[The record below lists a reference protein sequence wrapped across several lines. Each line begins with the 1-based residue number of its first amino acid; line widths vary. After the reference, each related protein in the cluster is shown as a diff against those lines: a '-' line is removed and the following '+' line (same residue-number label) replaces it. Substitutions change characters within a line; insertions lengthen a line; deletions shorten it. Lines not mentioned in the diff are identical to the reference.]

1 MDNNKNIFD
10 NERLND
16 IYQKVVNGE
25 ITSTA
30 GLNLTLDELFTKD
43 KNGYFLLIDLLE
55 NNVDIDLKNE
65 KIRNNGG
72 VFFYFLVYGQDISQF
87 SYDEI
92 NYKCDE
98 MNCTNVLNHLLEEY
112 DLSINDLLIEDKN
125 GTTLLEEMLKKNIDI
140 SNINIDDDIID
151 LEKTI
156 KIIEIITYKDKEVP
170 EKIKNIFENTLFST
184 NNDEFFKY
192 LLMKSNMLIKKM
204 ISIIKEHT
212 EIVDLLCKYHLEYHL
227 IYLNPEIIKK
237 LITKDKNGNYPIDK
251 YVSNSM
257 AIKNISSLINFDDN
271 IDFMI
276 HFIKL
281 LLDNKVYSFFYDANE
296 NILLYKV
303 YPPKTLLE
311 TLIENNINIKINN
324 VNNEEIIKILYDNKK
339 LDLIGSSSESIW
351 LSNTRDVFKDTM
363 VKDQTILEY
372 MLDNNYDIKIPCIF
386 EEDTLKIL
394 YQKNRPDLLVKASA
408 SLLMTGINDNYTY
421 LDYILDCIN
430 KGDFEYNI
438 ANITAPGNPDM
449 KAEFYLDIAKHDMIG
464 YVKDDLNL
472 NILLKKYDNKTLL
485 EYFLDKDPELTL
497 NKILDKSDKMNYS
510 VMIIL
515 KARGIKDNNTL
526 NIGEGNYFPHKHSPD
541 TYYGPLD
548 KDSDYLIKE
557 LERLFISDGKSDKD
571 LINLL
576 ITSYRDA
583 LFINY
588 DITIREIE
596 KLIEIKKNNF
606 DKFYY
611 VKDKDSSYFSSNDGC
626 IHMDDSFAS
635 TIIHETGHAL
645 HYYLNR
651 FEVPDNYSEIV
662 KRARENKELLIK
674 VSDYFEFWNN
684 FKKNLE
690 NYFLNITSEVLTT
703 EYSKQENIM
712 DIQNILS
719 KDIDKYRD
727 KFKSLKIPEEQL
739 EQILKDTFSVEEYI
753 KRESIII
760 AKEIMAKTME
770 ENYENVG
777 AISDIIDAIFEGKP
791 HDGVL
796 KDNNG
801 KKITACGGHGIKYY
815 TYTLTAYYTY
825 TLTAKHGFD
834 EMIAQ
839 FAVLVKSK
847 GAEKNL
853 RVLRDIVGD
862 EVYNMISNFY
872 YTNILEMDINKSK
885 NQGGR

>member
-1 MDNNKNIFD
+1 MDNNVNIFD

-30 GLNLTLDELFTKD
+30 GLNLTLDELFTMD
-43 KNGYFLLIDLLE
+43 KNGDFLLIDLLE
-55 NNVDIDLKNE
+55 NNVDIDLKNG
-65 KIRNNGG
+65 KIRNNGS
-72 VFFYFLVYGQDISQF
+72 VFFYFLIYGQDISQF
-87 SYDEI
+87 SYDKIDYTYGE
-92 NYKCDE
+92 NGN
-98 MNCTNVLNHLLEEY
+98 MNVLNYLLEKY

-125 GTTLLEEMLKKNIDI
+125 GTTLLEEMLKENIDI
-140 SNINIDDDIID
+140 SNIDIDDDIMD
-151 LEKTI
+151 LEKAT
-156 KIIEIITYKDKEVP
+156 KIITII
-170 EKIKNIFENTLFST
+170 IKNNQDIPEDIKNTFENTLFST
-184 NNDEFFKY
+184 NNDEFFKN
-192 LLMKSNMLIKKM
+192 LPMKDIVLFEKM

-212 EIVDLLCKYHLEYHL
+212 EIVDLLCRYHLEYYL
-227 IYLNPEIIKK
+227 KYLNQEIIKK
-237 LITKDKNGNYPIDK
+237 LITKDENDTYPIDK
-251 YVSNSM
+251 YVSNST
-257 AIKNISSLINFDDN
+257 AIKNISSLINFDEN

-281 LLDNKVYSFFYDANE
+281 LLDNKLYNFFYDADE

-311 TLIENNINIKINN
+311 TLIENNVNINIKINN
-324 VNNEEIIKILYDNKK
+324 INNEEIIKILYDNNK

-351 LSNTRDVFKDTM
+351 LSNTRDVLKDNM

-372 MLDNNYDIKIPCIF
+372 MIDNNYDIKIPCIF

-408 SLLMTGINDNYTY
+408 SLLMTRINDNYTY

-438 ANITAPGNPDM
+438 ANITAPGKPDM
-449 KAEFYLDIAKHDMIG
+449 KVDFYLDIAKHDMIG

-485 EYFLDKDPELTL
+485 EYFLDRDTELTL
-497 NKILDKSDKMNYS
+497 NKILNKSDKMNYS

-557 LERLFISDGKSDKD
+557 LEGLFISDGKSDKD

-611 VKDKDSSYFSSNDGC
+611 VKDNDNSYFSSNDGC

-645 HYYLNR
+645 HYYLNS
-651 FEVPDNYSEIV
+651 F
-662 KRARENKELLIK
+662 
-674 VSDYFEFWNN
+674 
-684 FKKNLE
+684 
-690 NYFLNITSEVLTT
+690 
-703 EYSKQENIM
+703 
-712 DIQNILS
+712 
-719 KDIDKYRD
+719 
-727 KFKSLKIPEEQL
+727 
-739 EQILKDTFSVEEYI
+739 
-753 KRESIII
+753 
-760 AKEIMAKTME
+760 
-770 ENYENVG
+770 
-777 AISDIIDAIFEGKP
+777 
-791 HDGVL
+791 
-796 KDNNG
+796 
-801 KKITACGGHGIKYY
+801 
-815 TYTLTAYYTY
+815 
-825 TLTAKHGFD
+825 
-834 EMIAQ
+834 
-839 FAVLVKSK
+839 
-847 GAEKNL
+847 
-853 RVLRDIVGD
+853 
-862 EVYNMISNFY
+862 
-872 YTNILEMDINKSK
+872 
-885 NQGGR
+885 

>member
-1 MDNNKNIFD
+1 MDNNENIFD

-55 NNVDIDLKNE
+55 NNVDIDLENK

-125 GTTLLEEMLKKNIDI
+125 GTTLLEQMLKENIDI

-257 AIKNISSLINFDDN
+257 AIKNISSLINFDEN

-281 LLDNKVYSFFYDANE
+281 LVDNKLYSFFYDADE

-351 LSNTRDVFKDTM
+351 LSNTRDVFKDNM

-372 MLDNNYDIKIPCIF
+372 MLDNNYDFKIPCIF

-408 SLLMTGINDNYTY
+408 SLLMTRINDNYTY

-438 ANITAPGNPDM
+438 ANITAPVRPDM

-464 YVKDDLNL
+464 YVKNSLNL
-472 NILLKKYDNKTLL
+472 NTLLKKYDNKTLL
-485 EYFLDKDPELTL
+485 DYFLDKDPELTL

-515 KARGIKDNNTL
+515 KSRGIKDNDSIL
-526 NIGEGNYFPHKHSPD
+526 NINEDNASFVKNTPD

-557 LERLFISDGKSDKD
+557 LERLFISDGKSNKD

-576 ITSYRDA
+576 ITGYRNA

-611 VKDKDSSYFSSNDGC
+611 VKDKNSSYFSSSKGC
-626 IHMDDSFAS
+626 IFINDSYIS
-635 TIIHETGHAL
+635 VVIHETGHAL
-645 HYYLNR
+645 HHYLTGS
-651 FEVPDNYSEIV
+651 EVPDNYDEIV
-662 KRARENKELLIK
+662 KRAEENKELLTK
-674 VSDYFEFWNN
+674 TSKYFESCN
-684 FKKNLE
+684 KIMKNIK
-690 NYFLNITSEVLTT
+690 NYFLNLANEVLTAH
-703 EYSKQENIM
+703 YSKQENIM
-712 DIQNILS
+712 DIQSIAS
-719 KDIDKYRD
+719 KDISEYRD
-727 KFKSLKIPEEQL
+727 KFKYLKIPEEQL
-739 EQILKDTFSVEEYI
+739 EQILQETFSVEEYI
-753 KRESIII
+753 KREAIIVASELTEATTRNNYASI
-760 AKEIMAKTME
+760 
-770 ENYENVG
+770 G
-777 AISDIIDAIFEGKP
+777 ATNDIIDAIYRGKVC
-791 HDGVL
+791 DGVL
-796 KDNNG
+796 KSADG
-801 KKITACGGHGIKYY
+801 QKIASFGGHGIRYY
-815 TYTLTAYYTY
+815 SQNE
-825 TLTAKHGFD
+825 HGFD

-839 FAVLVKSK
+839 FALLVKSK
-847 GAEKNL
+847 GAEENL
-853 RVLRDIVGD
+853 QVLRNIVGD

>member
-1 MDNNKNIFD
+1 MDNNVNIFD

-30 GLNLTLDELFTKD
+30 GLNLTLDELFTMD

-55 NNVDIDLKNE
+55 NNVDIDLENK

-72 VFFYFLVYGQDISQF
+72 VFFYFLVCGQDISQF

-125 GTTLLEEMLKKNIDI
+125 GTTLLEQMLKENIDI

-156 KIIEIITYKDKEVP
+156 EIIEIITYKDKEVP

-184 NNDEFFKY
+184 NNNEFFKY
-192 LLMKSNMLIKKM
+192 LLIKNNMLIKKM

-212 EIVDLLCKYHLEYHL
+212 EIVDLLCKYHFEYHL

-237 LITKDKNGNYPIDK
+237 LITKDENGNYPIDK

-257 AIKNISSLINFDDN
+257 AIKNISSLINFDEN

-281 LLDNKVYSFFYDANE
+281 LVDNKLYSFFYDADE

-311 TLIENNINIKINN
+311 ILIENNVNIKVNNINN
-324 VNNEEIIKILYDNKK
+324 KEIIKILYDNKK
-339 LDLIGSSSESIW
+339 LDLIGSNSENIW
-351 LSNTRDVFKDTM
+351 LSNTRDVFKDTV

-408 SLLMTGINDNYTY
+408 SLLMTRINDNYTY

-438 ANITAPGNPDM
+438 ANITAPIKPDM
-449 KAEFYLDIAKHDMIG
+449 KAEFYLDIARHDMIG
-464 YVKDDLNL
+464 YVKNSLNL
-472 NILLKKYDNKTLL
+472 NTLLKKYDNKTLL
-485 EYFLDKDPELTL
+485 DYFLDKDSELTL

-515 KARGIKDNNTL
+515 KSRGIKDNDSIL
-526 NIGEGNYFPHKHSPD
+526 NINKDNASFVKNTPD

-548 KDSDYLIKE
+548 NDSDYLIKE

-576 ITSYRDA
+576 ITGYRNA

-611 VKDKDSSYFSSNDGC
+611 VKDKNSSYFSPSKGC
-626 IHMDDSFAS
+626 IFINDSYIS
-635 TIIHETGHAL
+635 VVIHETGHAL
-645 HYYLNR
+645 HHYLTGS
-651 FEVPDNYSEIV
+651 EVPDNYDEIV
-662 KRARENKELLIK
+662 KRAEENKELLTK
-674 VSDYFEFWNN
+674 TSKYFESCN
-684 FKKNLE
+684 KIMKNIK
-690 NYFLNITSEVLTT
+690 NYFLNLANEVLTAH
-703 EYSKQENIM
+703 YSKQENIM
-712 DIQNILS
+712 DIQSIAS
-719 KDIDKYRD
+719 KDISEYRD

-739 EQILKDTFSVEEYI
+739 EQILQETFSVEEYI
-753 KRESIII
+753 KREAIIVASELTDTTIRNNYASI
-760 AKEIMAKTME
+760 
-770 ENYENVG
+770 G
-777 AISDIIDAIFEGKP
+777 ATNDIIDAIYRGKVC
-791 HDGVL
+791 DGVL
-796 KDNNG
+796 KSADG
-801 KKITACGGHGIKYY
+801 QKIASFGGHGIRYY
-815 TYTLTAYYTY
+815 SQK
-825 TLTAKHGFD
+825 KHGFD

-847 GAEKNL
+847 GAEENL
-853 RVLRDIVGD
+853 QVLRNIVGY
-862 EVYNMISNFY
+862 EIYNMISNFY

>member
-1 MDNNKNIFD
+1 MDNNVNIFD

-30 GLNLTLDELFTKD
+30 GLNLTLDELFTMD

-55 NNVDIDLKNE
+55 NNVDIDLENK

-72 VFFYFLVYGQDISQF
+72 VFFYFLVCGQDISQF

-125 GTTLLEEMLKKNIDI
+125 GTTLLEQMLKENIDI

-156 KIIEIITYKDKEVP
+156 EIIEIITYKDKEVP

-184 NNDEFFKY
+184 NNNEFFKY
-192 LLMKSNMLIKKM
+192 LLIKNNTLIKKM

-212 EIVDLLCKYHLEYHL
+212 EIVDLLCKYHFEYHL

-237 LITKDKNGNYPIDK
+237 LITKDENGNYPIDK

-257 AIKNISSLINFDDN
+257 AIKNISSLINFDEN

-281 LLDNKVYSFFYDANE
+281 LVDNKLYSFFYDADE

-311 TLIENNINIKINN
+311 ILIENNVNIKVNNINN
-324 VNNEEIIKILYDNKK
+324 KEIIKILYDNKK
-339 LDLIGSSSESIW
+339 LDLIGSNSENIW
-351 LSNTRDVFKDTM
+351 LSNTRDVFKDTV

-408 SLLMTGINDNYTY
+408 SLLMTRINDNYTY

-438 ANITAPGNPDM
+438 ANITAPIKPDM
-449 KAEFYLDIAKHDMIG
+449 KAEFYLDIARHDMIG
-464 YVKDDLNL
+464 YVKNSLNL
-472 NILLKKYDNKTLL
+472 NTLLKKYDNKTLL
-485 EYFLDKDPELTL
+485 DYFLDKDPELTL

-515 KARGIKDNNTL
+515 KSRGIKDNDSIL
-526 NIGEGNYFPHKHSPD
+526 NINKDNASFVKNTPD

-548 KDSDYLIKE
+548 NDSDYLIKE

-576 ITSYRDA
+576 ITGYRNA

-611 VKDKDSSYFSSNDGC
+611 VKDKNSSYFSPSKGC
-626 IHMDDSFAS
+626 IFINDSYIS
-635 TIIHETGHAL
+635 VVIHETGHAL
-645 HYYLNR
+645 HHYLTGS
-651 FEVPDNYSEIV
+651 EVPDNYDEIV
-662 KRARENKELLIK
+662 KRAEENKELLTK
-674 VSDYFEFWNN
+674 TSKYFESCN
-684 FKKNLE
+684 KIMKNIK
-690 NYFLNITSEVLTT
+690 NYFLNLANEVLTAH
-703 EYSKQENIM
+703 YSKQENIM
-712 DIQNILS
+712 DIQSIAS
-719 KDIDKYRD
+719 KDISEYRD

-739 EQILKDTFSVEEYI
+739 EQILQETFSVEEYI
-753 KRESIII
+753 KREAIIVASELTDTTIRNNYASI
-760 AKEIMAKTME
+760 
-770 ENYENVG
+770 G
-777 AISDIIDAIFEGKP
+777 ATNDIIDAIYRGKVC
-791 HDGVL
+791 DGVL
-796 KDNNG
+796 KSADG
-801 KKITACGGHGIKYY
+801 QKIASFGGHGIRYY
-815 TYTLTAYYTY
+815 SQK
-825 TLTAKHGFD
+825 KHGFD

-847 GAEKNL
+847 GAEENL
-853 RVLRDIVGD
+853 QVLRNIVGD
-862 EVYNMISNFY
+862 EIYNMISNFY

>member
-1 MDNNKNIFD
+1 MDNNENIFD
-10 NERLND
+10 NEKLND
-16 IYQKVVNGE
+16 ICQKVVNGE

-30 GLNLTLDELFTKD
+30 GLNLTLDELFTRDKD
-43 KNGYFLLIDLLE
+43 GDFLLIDLLE

-65 KIRNNGG
+65 KTRNNGG

-125 GTTLLEEMLKKNIDI
+125 GTTLLEEMLKENIDI
-140 SNINIDDDIID
+140 SNIDIDDDIID

-184 NNDEFFKY
+184 NNNEFFKY
-192 LLMKSNMLIKKM
+192 LLIKNNMLIKKM

-212 EIVDLLCKYHLEYHL
+212 EIVDLLCKYHFEYHL

-237 LITKDKNGNYPIDK
+237 LITKDENGNYPIDK

-257 AIKNISSLINFDDN
+257 AIKNISSLINFDEN

-281 LLDNKVYSFFYDANE
+281 LVDNKLYSFFYDADE

-372 MLDNNYDIKIPCIF
+372 MIDNNYDIKIPCIF

-408 SLLMTGINDNYTY
+408 SLLMTRINDNYTY

-438 ANITAPGNPDM
+438 ANITAPGKPDM

-464 YVKDDLNL
+464 YVKNNLNL
-472 NILLKKYDNKTLL
+472 NILLKKDYNKTLL

-497 NKILDKSDKMNYS
+497 NKILNKSDKMNYS

-515 KARGIKDNNTL
+515 KSRGIKDNDSIL
-526 NIGEGNYFPHKHSPD
+526 NINEDNASFVKDTPD

-576 ITSYRDA
+576 ITGYRNA

-611 VKDKDSSYFSSNDGC
+611 VKDKNSSYFSPSKGC
-626 IHMDDSFAS
+626 IFINDSYIS
-635 TIIHETGHAL
+635 VVIHETGHAL
-645 HYYLNR
+645 HHYLTGS
-651 FEVPDNYSEIV
+651 EVPDNYDEIV
-662 KRARENKELLIK
+662 KRAEENKELLTK
-674 VSDYFEFWNN
+674 TSKYFESCN
-684 FKKNLE
+684 KIMKNIK
-690 NYFLNITSEVLTT
+690 NYFLNLANEVLTAH
-703 EYSKQENIM
+703 YSKQENIM
-712 DIQNILS
+712 DIQSIAS
-719 KDIDKYRD
+719 KDISEYRD

-739 EQILKDTFSVEEYI
+739 EQILQETFSVEEYI
-753 KRESIII
+753 KREAIIVASELTEATI
-760 AKEIMAKTME
+760 RN
-770 ENYENVG
+770 NYANIV
-777 AISDIIDAIFEGKP
+777 ATIDIIDAIYKGKVC
-791 HDGVL
+791 DGVL
-796 KDNNG
+796 KSADG
-801 KKITACGGHGIKYY
+801 QKIASFGGHGIRYY
-815 TYTLTAYYTY
+815 SQN
-825 TLTAKHGFD
+825 KHGFD

-839 FAVLVKSK
+839 FAVLVKFK
-847 GAEKNL
+847 GYEENL
-853 RVLRDIVGD
+853 QVLRNIVGD

>member
-1 MDNNKNIFD
+1 MDNNVNIFD

-30 GLNLTLDELFTKD
+30 GLNLTLDELFTRDKD
-43 KNGYFLLIDLLE
+43 GDFLLIDLLE

-65 KIRNNGG
+65 KTRNNGG

-125 GTTLLEEMLKKNIDI
+125 GTTLLEEMLKENIDI
-140 SNINIDDDIID
+140 SNIDIDDDIID

-184 NNDEFFKY
+184 NNNEFFKY
-192 LLMKSNMLIKKM
+192 LLIKNNMLIKKM

-212 EIVDLLCKYHLEYHL
+212 EIVDLLCKYHFEYHL

-237 LITKDKNGNYPIDK
+237 LITKDENDNYPIDK

-257 AIKNISSLINFDDN
+257 AIKNISSLINFDEN

-281 LLDNKVYSFFYDANE
+281 LVDNKLYSFFYDADE

-311 TLIENNINIKINN
+311 TLIENNVNIKVNNINN
-324 VNNEEIIKILYDNKK
+324 KEIIKILYDNKK

-408 SLLMTGINDNYTY
+408 SLLMTRINDNYTY

-438 ANITAPGNPDM
+438 ANITAPVRPDM

-464 YVKDDLNL
+464 YVKNNLNL
-472 NILLKKYDNKTLL
+472 NILLKKDYNKTLL

-497 NKILDKSDKMNYS
+497 NKILNKSDKMNYS

-515 KARGIKDNNTL
+515 KSRGIKDNDSIL
-526 NIGEGNYFPHKHSPD
+526 NINEDNASFVKDTPD

-576 ITSYRDA
+576 ITGYRNA

-611 VKDKDSSYFSSNDGC
+611 VKDKNSSYFSPSKGC
-626 IHMDDSFAS
+626 IFINDSYIS
-635 TIIHETGHAL
+635 VVIHETGHAL
-645 HYYLNR
+645 HHYLTGS
-651 FEVPDNYSEIV
+651 EVPDNYDEIV
-662 KRARENKELLIK
+662 KRAEENKELLTK
-674 VSDYFEFWNN
+674 TSKYFESCN
-684 FKKNLE
+684 KIMKNIK
-690 NYFLNITSEVLTT
+690 NYFLNLANEVLTAH
-703 EYSKQENIM
+703 YSKQENIM
-712 DIQNILS
+712 DIQSIAS
-719 KDIDKYRD
+719 KDISEYRD

-739 EQILKDTFSVEEYI
+739 EQILQETFSVEEYI
-753 KRESIII
+753 KREAIIVASELTEATTRNNYASI
-760 AKEIMAKTME
+760 
-770 ENYENVG
+770 G
-777 AISDIIDAIFEGKP
+777 ATNDIIDAIYRGKVCN
-791 HDGVL
+791 GVL
-796 KDNNG
+796 NTADG
-801 KKITACGGHGIKYY
+801 QKIASFGGHGIRYY
-815 TYTLTAYYTY
+815 SQN
-825 TLTAKHGFD
+825 KHGFD

-839 FAVLVKSK
+839 FAVLVKFK
-847 GAEKNL
+847 GAEENL
-853 RVLRDIVGD
+853 QVLRNIVGD

>member
-1 MDNNKNIFD
+1 MDNNVNIFD

-30 GLNLTLDELFTKD
+30 GLNLTLDELFTMD
-43 KNGYFLLIDLLE
+43 KNGDFLLIDLLE
-55 NNVDIDLKNE
+55 NNVDIDLKNG
-65 KIRNNGG
+65 KIRNNGS
-72 VFFYFLVYGQDISQF
+72 VFFYFLIYGQDISQF
-87 SYDEI
+87 SYDKIDYTYGE
-92 NYKCDE
+92 NGN
-98 MNCTNVLNHLLEEY
+98 MNVLNYLLEKY

-125 GTTLLEEMLKKNIDI
+125 GTTLLEEMLKENIDI
-140 SNINIDDDIID
+140 SNIDIDDDIMD
-151 LEKTI
+151 LEKAT
-156 KIIEIITYKDKEVP
+156 KIITII
-170 EKIKNIFENTLFST
+170 IKNNQDIPEDIKNTFENTLFST
-184 NNDEFFKY
+184 NNDEFFKN
-192 LLMKSNMLIKKM
+192 LPMKDIVLFEKM

-212 EIVDLLCKYHLEYHL
+212 EIVDLLCRYHLEYYL
-227 IYLNPEIIKK
+227 KYLNQEIIKK
-237 LITKDKNGNYPIDK
+237 LITKDENDTYPIDK
-251 YVSNSM
+251 YVSNST
-257 AIKNISSLINFDDN
+257 AIKNISSLINFDEN

-281 LLDNKVYSFFYDANE
+281 LLDNKLYNFFYDADE

-311 TLIENNINIKINN
+311 TLIENNFNINIKINN
-324 VNNEEIIKILYDNKK
+324 INNEEIIKILYDNNK

-351 LSNTRDVFKDTM
+351 LSNTRDVLKDNM

-372 MLDNNYDIKIPCIF
+372 MIDNNYDIKIPCIF

-408 SLLMTGINDNYTY
+408 SLLMTKINDNYTY

-438 ANITAPGNPDM
+438 DNITAPIKPDM
-449 KAEFYLDIAKHDMIG
+449 KAEFYLDIARHDMIG
-464 YVKDDLNL
+464 YVKNSLNL
-472 NILLKKYDNKTLL
+472 NTLLKKYDNKTLL
-485 EYFLDKDPELTL
+485 DYFLDKDPELTL

-515 KARGIKDNNTL
+515 KSRGIKDNDSIL
-526 NIGEGNYFPHKHSPD
+526 NINENNDSFIKDTPD

-548 KDSDYLIKE
+548 NDSDYLIKE

-576 ITSYRDA
+576 ITGYRNA

-596 KLIEIKKNNF
+596 KLIKIKKNNF

-611 VKDKDSSYFSSNDGC
+611 VKDKDSSYFSPNNGC
-626 IHMDDSFAS
+626 ILMNGGCIS

-645 HYYLNR
+645 HYYLT
-651 FEVPDNYSEIV
+651 ELKVPDNYDEIV
-662 KRARENKELLIK
+662 KRVRENNELLTK
-674 VSDYFEFWNN
+674 TSKYFEHCN
-684 FKKNLE
+684 KIMKNIK
-690 NYFLNITSEVLTT
+690 NYFLNFANEVLTAH
-703 EYSKQENIM
+703 YSKQENIM
-712 DIQNILS
+712 DIQGILS
-719 KDIDKYRD
+719 KDISEYRD

-739 EQILKDTFSVEEYI
+739 EQILQETFSVEEYI
-753 KRESIII
+753 KREAIIVASELTDTTIRNNYASI
-760 AKEIMAKTME
+760 
-770 ENYENVG
+770 G
-777 AISDIIDAIFEGKP
+777 ATNDIIDAIYRGKVC
-791 HDGVL
+791 DGVL
-796 KDNNG
+796 KSADG
-801 KKITACGGHGIKYY
+801 QKIVSFGGHGIRYY
-815 TYTLTAYYTY
+815 SQN
-825 TLTAKHGFD
+825 KHGFD

-839 FAVLVKSK
+839 FAVLVKFK
-847 GAEKNL
+847 GAEENL
-853 RVLRDIVGD
+853 QVLRNIVGD
-862 EVYNMISNFY
+862 EIYNMISNFY

>member
-92 NYKCDE
+92 NYKCAE
-98 MNCTNVLNHLLEEY
+98 TNYTNVLNYLLEEF
-112 DLSINDLLIEDKN
+112 DLSINALLIKDKK
-125 GTTLLEEMLKKNIDI
+125 GTTLLEEILEKNIDI
-140 SNINIDDDIID
+140 SNINIADDIMD
-151 LEKTI
+151 LEKTTKIIAIIIKSNQDIPEDI
-156 KIIEIITYKDKEVP
+156 KIT
-170 EKIKNIFENTLFST
+170 FENTLFST
-184 NNDEFFKY
+184 NNDEFFKN
-192 LLMKSNMLIKKM
+192 LPTKDIILFEKM
-204 ISIIKEHT
+204 IGFIKEHT
-212 EIVDLLCKYHLEYHL
+212 EIVDLLCKYHLEYYL
-227 IYLNPEIIKK
+227 KYLNQEIIKK
-237 LITKDKNGNYPIDK
+237 LITKDENDTYPIDK
-251 YVSNSM
+251 YISNSM
-257 AIKNISSLINFDDN
+257 AIEMISNLINFDEN

-281 LLDNKVYSFFYDANE
+281 LLDNKLYNFFYDADE

-324 VNNEEIIKILYDNKK
+324 INNEEIIKILYDNKK

-372 MLDNNYDIKIPCIF
+372 MIDNNYDIKIPCIF

-408 SLLMTGINDNYTY
+408 SLLMTKINDNYTY

-438 ANITAPGNPDM
+438 ANIFAPVRPDM

-464 YVKDDLNL
+464 YVKNNLNL
-472 NILLKKYDNKTLL
+472 NILLKKDYNKTLL

-497 NKILDKSDKMNYS
+497 NKILNKSDKMNYS

-548 KDSDYLIKE
+548 NDSDYLIKE

-576 ITSYRDA
+576 ITGYRNA

-611 VKDKDSSYFSSNDGC
+611 VKDKNSSYFSPSKGC
-626 IHMDDSFAS
+626 IFINDSYIS
-635 TIIHETGHAL
+635 VVIHETGHAL
-645 HYYLNR
+645 HHYLTGS
-651 FEVPDNYSEIV
+651 EVPDNYDEIV
-662 KRARENKELLIK
+662 KRAEENKELLTK
-674 VSDYFEFWNN
+674 TSKYFESCN
-684 FKKNLE
+684 KIMKNIK
-690 NYFLNITSEVLTT
+690 NYFLNLANEVLTAH
-703 EYSKQENIM
+703 YSKQENIM
-712 DIQNILS
+712 DIQSIAS
-719 KDIDKYRD
+719 KDISEYRD

-739 EQILKDTFSVEEYI
+739 EQILQETFSVEEYI
-753 KRESIII
+753 KREAIIVASELTDTTIRNNYASI
-760 AKEIMAKTME
+760 
-770 ENYENVG
+770 G
-777 AISDIIDAIFEGKP
+777 ATNDIIDAIYRGKVC
-791 HDGVL
+791 DGVL
-796 KDNNG
+796 KSADG
-801 KKITACGGHGIKYY
+801 QMIASFGGHGIRYY
-815 TYTLTAYYTY
+815 SQN
-825 TLTAKHGFD
+825 KHGFD

-839 FAVLVKSK
+839 FAVLVKFK
-847 GAEKNL
+847 GAEENL
-853 RVLRDIVGD
+853 QVLRNIVGD
-862 EVYNMISNFY
+862 EIYNMISNFY

>member
-1 MDNNKNIFD
+1 MDNNVNIFD

-30 GLNLTLDELFTKD
+30 GLNLTLDELFTMD

-55 NNVDIDLKNE
+55 NNVDIDLENK

-72 VFFYFLVYGQDISQF
+72 VFFYFLVCGQDISQF

-125 GTTLLEEMLKKNIDI
+125 GTTLLEQMLKENIDI

-156 KIIEIITYKDKEVP
+156 EIIEIITYKDKEVP

-184 NNDEFFKY
+184 NNNEFFKY
-192 LLMKSNMLIKKM
+192 LLIKNNTLIKKM

-212 EIVDLLCKYHLEYHL
+212 EIVDLLCKYHFEYHL

-237 LITKDKNGNYPIDK
+237 LITKDENGNYPIDK

-257 AIKNISSLINFDDN
+257 AIKNISSLINFDEN

-281 LLDNKVYSFFYDANE
+281 LVDNKLYSFFYDADE

-311 TLIENNINIKINN
+311 ILIENNVNIKVNNINN
-324 VNNEEIIKILYDNKK
+324 KEIIKILYDNKK
-339 LDLIGSSSESIW
+339 LDLIGSNSENIW
-351 LSNTRDVFKDTM
+351 LSNTRDVFKDTV

-408 SLLMTGINDNYTY
+408 SLLMTRINDNYTY

-438 ANITAPGNPDM
+438 ANITAPIKPDM
-449 KAEFYLDIAKHDMIG
+449 KAEFYLDIARHDMIG
-464 YVKDDLNL
+464 YVKNSLNL
-472 NILLKKYDNKTLL
+472 NTLLKKYDNKTLL
-485 EYFLDKDPELTL
+485 DYFLDKDPELTL

-515 KARGIKDNNTL
+515 KSRGIKDNDSIL
-526 NIGEGNYFPHKHSPD
+526 NINKDNASFVKNTPD

-548 KDSDYLIKE
+548 NDSDYLIKE

-576 ITSYRDA
+576 ITGYRNA

-611 VKDKDSSYFSSNDGC
+611 VKDKNSSYFSPSKGC
-626 IHMDDSFAS
+626 IFINDSYIS
-635 TIIHETGHAL
+635 VVIHETGHAL
-645 HYYLNR
+645 HHYLTGS
-651 FEVPDNYSEIV
+651 EVPDNYDEIV
-662 KRARENKELLIK
+662 KRAEENKELLTK
-674 VSDYFEFWNN
+674 TSKYFESCN
-684 FKKNLE
+684 KIMKNIK
-690 NYFLNITSEVLTT
+690 NYFLNLANEVLTAH
-703 EYSKQENIM
+703 YSKQENIM
-712 DIQNILS
+712 DIQSIAS
-719 KDIDKYRD
+719 KDISEYRD

-739 EQILKDTFSVEEYI
+739 EQILQETFSVEEYI
-753 KRESIII
+753 KREAIIVASELTDTTIRNNYASI
-760 AKEIMAKTME
+760 
-770 ENYENVG
+770 G
-777 AISDIIDAIFEGKP
+777 ATNDIIDAIYRGKVC
-791 HDGVL
+791 DGVL
-796 KDNNG
+796 KSADG
-801 KKITACGGHGIKYY
+801 QKIASFGGHGIRYY
-815 TYTLTAYYTY
+815 SQK
-825 TLTAKHGFD
+825 KHGFD

-847 GAEKNL
+847 GAEENL
-853 RVLRDIVGD
+853 QVLRNIVGD

>member
-30 GLNLTLDELFTKD
+30 GLNLTLDELFTMD

-55 NNVDIDLKNE
+55 NNVDIDLENK

-386 EEDTLKIL
+386 EEDILKIL

-438 ANITAPGNPDM
+438 DNITAPGNPDM

-611 VKDKDSSYFSSNDGC
+611 VKDKNSSYFSSSKGC
-626 IHMDDSFAS
+626 IFINDSYIS
-635 TIIHETGHAL
+635 VVIHETGHAL
-645 HYYLNR
+645 HHYLTGS
-651 FEVPDNYSEIV
+651 EVPDNYDEIV
-662 KRARENKELLIK
+662 KRAEENKELLTK
-674 VSDYFEFWNN
+674 TSKYFESCN
-684 FKKNLE
+684 KIMKNIK
-690 NYFLNITSEVLTT
+690 NYFLNLANEVLTAH
-703 EYSKQENIM
+703 YSKQENIM
-712 DIQNILS
+712 DIQSIAS
-719 KDIDKYRD
+719 KDISEYRD
-727 KFKSLKIPEEQL
+727 KFKYLKIPEEQL
-739 EQILKDTFSVEEYI
+739 EQILQETFSVEEYI
-753 KRESIII
+753 KREAIIVASELTEATTRNNYASI
-760 AKEIMAKTME
+760 
-770 ENYENVG
+770 G
-777 AISDIIDAIFEGKP
+777 ATNDIIDAIYRGKVC
-791 HDGVL
+791 DGVL
-796 KDNNG
+796 KSADG
-801 KKITACGGHGIKYY
+801 QKIASFGGHGIRYY
-815 TYTLTAYYTY
+815 SQNE
-825 TLTAKHGFD
+825 HGFD

-839 FAVLVKSK
+839 FALLVKSK
-847 GAEKNL
+847 GAEENL

>member
-1 MDNNKNIFD
+1 MDNNVNIFD

-30 GLNLTLDELFTKD
+30 GLNLTLDELFTMD
-43 KNGYFLLIDLLE
+43 KNGDFLLIDLLE
-55 NNVDIDLKNE
+55 NNVDIDLKNG
-65 KIRNNGG
+65 KIRNNGS
-72 VFFYFLVYGQDISQF
+72 VFFYFLIYGQDISQF
-87 SYDEI
+87 SYDKIDYTYGE
-92 NYKCDE
+92 NGN
-98 MNCTNVLNHLLEEY
+98 MNVLNYLLEKY

-125 GTTLLEEMLKKNIDI
+125 GTTLLEEMLKENIDI
-140 SNINIDDDIID
+140 SNIDIDDDIMD
-151 LEKTI
+151 LEKII
-156 KIIEIITYKDKEVP
+156 KIIDIITYKDNEVP

-184 NNDEFFKY
+184 NNNEFFKNLVMKDI
-192 LLMKSNMLIKKM
+192 LLFEKM
-204 ISIIKEHT
+204 IGFIVEHT

-227 IYLNPEIIKK
+227 RYLNPEIIKK
-237 LITKDKNGNYPIDK
+237 LITKDENGNYPIDK

-257 AIKNISSLINFDDN
+257 AIKNISSLINFDEN

-281 LLDNKVYSFFYDANE
+281 LVDNKLYSFFYDADE

-311 TLIENNINIKINN
+311 TLIENNVNIKVNNINN
-324 VNNEEIIKILYDNKK
+324 KEIIKILYDNKK
-339 LDLIGSSSESIW
+339 LDLIGSNSENIW

-363 VKDQTILEY
+363 VKDQTVLEY
-372 MLDNNYDIKIPCIF
+372 MIDNNYDIKISNIF
-386 EEDTLKIL
+386 EDDTLKIL
-394 YQKNRPDLLVKASA
+394 YQKNRLDLLVIADA
-408 SLLMTGINDNYTY
+408 TILMTKINDNYTY

-438 ANITAPGNPDM
+438 DNITAPIKPDM
-449 KAEFYLDIAKHDMIG
+449 KAEFYLDIARHDMIG
-464 YVKDDLNL
+464 YVKNSLNL
-472 NILLKKYDNKTLL
+472 NTLLKKYDNKTLL
-485 EYFLDKDPELTL
+485 DYFLDKDPELTL

-515 KARGIKDNNTL
+515 KSRGIKDNDSIL
-526 NIGEGNYFPHKHSPD
+526 NINENNDSFIKDTPD

-548 KDSDYLIKE
+548 NDSDYLIKE

-576 ITSYRDA
+576 ITGYRNA

-596 KLIEIKKNNF
+596 KLIKIKKNNF

-611 VKDKDSSYFSSNDGC
+611 VKDKDSSYFSPNNGC
-626 IHMDDSFAS
+626 ILMNGGCIS

-645 HYYLNR
+645 HYYLT
-651 FEVPDNYSEIV
+651 ELKVPDNYDEIV
-662 KRARENKELLIK
+662 KRVRENNELLTK
-674 VSDYFEFWNN
+674 TSKYFEHCN
-684 FKKNLE
+684 KIMKNIK
-690 NYFLNITSEVLTT
+690 NYFLNFANEVLTAH
-703 EYSKQENIM
+703 YSKQENIM
-712 DIQNILS
+712 DIQGILS

-739 EQILKDTFSVEEYI
+739 EQILQETFSVEEYI
-753 KRESIII
+753 KREAIIVASELTDTTIRNNYASI
-760 AKEIMAKTME
+760 
-770 ENYENVG
+770 G
-777 AISDIIDAIFEGKP
+777 ATNDIIDAIYRGKVC
-791 HDGVL
+791 DGVL
-796 KDNNG
+796 KSADG
-801 KKITACGGHGIKYY
+801 QKIVSFGGHGIRYY
-815 TYTLTAYYTY
+815 SQN
-825 TLTAKHGFD
+825 KHGFD

-839 FAVLVKSK
+839 FAVLVKFK
-847 GAEKNL
+847 GAEENL
-853 RVLRDIVGD
+853 QVLRNIVGD
-862 EVYNMISNFY
+862 EIYNMISNFY

>member
-1 MDNNKNIFD
+1 MDNNENIFD
-10 NERLND
+10 NEKLND

-30 GLNLTLDELFTKD
+30 GLNLTLNELFTKD
-43 KNGYFLLIDLLE
+43 KNGDFLLIDLLE
-55 NNVDIDLKNE
+55 NNVDIDLENE
-65 KIRNNGG
+65 KIRNDGV
-72 VFFYFLVYGQDISQF
+72 VFFYFLIYGQDISQF

-92 NYKCDE
+92 DYECAGTNY
-98 MNCTNVLNHLLEEY
+98 TNVLNYLLEEFV
-112 DLSINDLLIEDKN
+112 LSINALLIKDKK
-125 GTTLLEEMLKKNIDI
+125 GTTLLEEILEKNIDI
-140 SNINIDDDIID
+140 SNINIADDIMD
-151 LEKTI
+151 LEKTT
-156 KIIEIITYKDKEVP
+156 KIIAIIIKSYQDIP

-184 NNDEFFKY
+184 NNDEFFKV
-192 LLMKSNMLIKKM
+192 LPMKNSSLFGKM
-204 ISIIKEHT
+204 IGFIKEHT
-212 EIVDLLCKYHLEYHL
+212 EIVDLLCKYHLEYYL
-227 IYLNPEIIKK
+227 KYLNQEIIKK
-237 LITKDKNGNYPIDK
+237 LITKDENDTYPIDK
-251 YVSNSM
+251 YISNSM
-257 AIKNISSLINFDDN
+257 AIEMISNLINFDEN

-281 LLDNKVYSFFYDANE
+281 LLDNKLYNFFYDADE

-324 VNNEEIIKILYDNKK
+324 INNEKIIKILYDNKK

-408 SLLMTGINDNYTY
+408 SLLMTRINDNYTY

-438 ANITAPGNPDM
+438 DNITAPGNPDM

-651 FEVPDNYSEIV
+651 FKVPDNYSEIV

-703 EYSKQENIM
+703 KYSKQENIM

-739 EQILKDTFSVEEYI
+739 EQILQETFSVEEYI

-760 AKEIMAKTME
+760 AKEIMEKTME

-777 AISDIIDAIFEGKP
+777 AISDIIDAIYRGKVC
-791 HDGVL
+791 DGVL
-796 KDNNG
+796 KSADG
-801 KKITACGGHGIKYY
+801 QKIASFGGHGIKYY
-815 TYTLTAYYTY
+815 TYTLI
-825 TLTAKHGFD
+825 AKHGFD

-847 GAEKNL
+847 GAEENL

>member
-1 MDNNKNIFD
+1 MDNNENIFD

-16 IYQKVVNGE
+16 IYQKVVNGK

-43 KNGYFLLIDLLE
+43 KNGYLLLIDLLE
-55 NNVDIDLKNE
+55 NNVDIDLENK
-65 KIRNNGG
+65 KIRNNGY
-72 VFFYFLVYGQDISQF
+72 VFFLCLVYEQDISQF

-92 NYKCDE
+92 DYECAETNY
-98 MNCTNVLNHLLEEY
+98 TNVLNYLLEEFN
-112 DLSINDLLIEDKN
+112 LSINALLIKDKN
-125 GTTLLEEMLKKNIDI
+125 GTTLLEEMLKENIDI

-151 LEKTI
+151 LEKTT
-156 KIIEIITYKDKEVP
+156 KIIAIIIKSNQDIP

-184 NNDEFFKY
+184 NNDEFFKV
-192 LLMKSNMLIKKM
+192 LPMKNSSLFGKM
-204 ISIIKEHT
+204 IGFIKEHT
-212 EIVDLLCKYHLEYHL
+212 EIVDLLCKYQLENDL

-237 LITKDKNGNYPIDK
+237 LITKDENGNYPIDK
-251 YVSNSM
+251 YVSNST
-257 AIKNISSLINFDDN
+257 AIKNISSLINFDEN

-281 LLDNKVYSFFYDANE
+281 LLDNKLYYFFYDADE
-296 NILLYKV
+296 NILLYKL

-324 VNNEEIIKILYDNKK
+324 INNEEIIKILYDNKK

-363 VKDQTILEY
+363 VKDQTVLEY
-372 MLDNNYDIKIPCIF
+372 MIDNNYGIKIPCIF
-386 EEDTLKIL
+386 EVNILKIL

-408 SLLMTGINDNYTY
+408 LLLMTKINDNYTY

-438 ANITAPGNPDM
+438 DNITAPIKPDM
-449 KAEFYLDIAKHDMIG
+449 KAEFYLCIARHDMIG
-464 YVKDDLNL
+464 YVKNSLNL
-472 NILLKKYDNKTLL
+472 NTLLFKYYDNKTLL
-485 EYFLDKDPELTL
+485 DYFLDKDPELTL

-510 VMIIL
+510 IIIIL

-606 DKFYY
+606 DEFYY

-703 EYSKQENIM
+703 KYSKQENIM

-739 EQILKDTFSVEEYI
+739 EQILQETFSVEEYI
-753 KRESIII
+753 KRENIII
-760 AKEIMAKTME
+760 ANEIMAKTME

-791 HDGVL
+791 YDGVL

-801 KKITACGGHGIKYY
+801 KKIAACGGHGIKYY
-815 TYTLTAYYTY
+815 TYTLI
-825 TLTAKHGFD
+825 AKHGFD

-847 GAEKNL
+847 GAEENL

>member
-43 KNGYFLLIDLLE
+43 KNGDFLLIDLLE
-55 NNVDIDLKNE
+55 NNVDIDLENE
-65 KIRNNGG
+65 KIRNDGV
-72 VFFYFLVYGQDISQF
+72 VFFYFLIYGQDISQF

-92 NYKCDE
+92 DYECAGTNY
-98 MNCTNVLNHLLEEY
+98 TNVLNYLLEEF
-112 DLSINDLLIEDKN
+112 DLSINALLIKDKK
-125 GTTLLEEMLKKNIDI
+125 GTTLLEEILEKNIDI
-140 SNINIDDDIID
+140 SNINIADDIMD
-151 LEKTI
+151 LEKTTKIIAIIIKSSQDIPEDI
-156 KIIEIITYKDKEVP
+156 KIT
-170 EKIKNIFENTLFST
+170 FENTLFST
-184 NNDEFFKY
+184 NNDEFFKN
-192 LLMKSNMLIKKM
+192 LPTKDIILFEKM
-204 ISIIKEHT
+204 IGFIKEHT
-212 EIVDLLCKYHLEYHL
+212 EIVDLLCKYHLEYYL
-227 IYLNPEIIKK
+227 KYLNQEIIKK
-237 LITKDKNGNYPIDK
+237 LITKDENDTYPIDK
-251 YVSNSM
+251 YISNSM
-257 AIKNISSLINFDDN
+257 AIEMISNLINFDEN

-351 LSNTRDVFKDTM
+351 LSNTRDVFKDNM

-372 MLDNNYDIKIPCIF
+372 MLDNNYDFKIPCIF

-408 SLLMTGINDNYTY
+408 LLLMTGINDNYTY

-703 EYSKQENIM
+703 EYSKQENII

-739 EQILKDTFSVEEYI
+739 EQILQETFSVEEYI

-760 AKEIMAKTME
+760 AKEIMEKTME

-777 AISDIIDAIFEGKP
+777 AISDIIDAIYRGKVC
-791 HDGVL
+791 DGVL
-796 KDNNG
+796 KSADG
-801 KKITACGGHGIKYY
+801 QKIASFGGHGIKYY
-815 TYTLTAYYTY
+815 TYTLI
-825 TLTAKHGFD
+825 AKHGFD
-834 EMIAQ
+834 EMIAN

>member
-43 KNGYFLLIDLLE
+43 KNGYLLLIDLLE
-55 NNVDIDLKNE
+55 NNVDIDLENK
-65 KIRNNGG
+65 KIRNNGY
-72 VFFYFLVYGQDISQF
+72 VFFLCLVYEQDISQF

-92 NYKCDE
+92 DYECAETNY
-98 MNCTNVLNHLLEEY
+98 TNVLNYLLEEF
-112 DLSINDLLIEDKN
+112 DLSINALLIKDKK
-125 GTTLLEEMLKKNIDI
+125 GTTLLEEILEKNIDI
-140 SNINIDDDIID
+140 SNINIADDIMD
-151 LEKTI
+151 LEKTTKIIAIIIKSNQDIPENI
-156 KIIEIITYKDKEVP
+156 KIT
-170 EKIKNIFENTLFST
+170 FENTLFST
-184 NNDEFFKY
+184 NNDEFFKN
-192 LLMKSNMLIKKM
+192 LPTKDIILFEKM
-204 ISIIKEHT
+204 IGFIKEHT
-212 EIVDLLCKYHLEYHL
+212 EIVDLLCKYHLEYYL
-227 IYLNPEIIKK
+227 KYLNQEIIKK
-237 LITKDKNGNYPIDK
+237 LITKDENDTYPIDK
-251 YVSNSM
+251 YISNSM
-257 AIKNISSLINFDDN
+257 AIEMISNLINFDEN

-281 LLDNKVYSFFYDANE
+281 LLDNKLYNFFYDADE

-324 VNNEEIIKILYDNKK
+324 INNEEIIKILYDNKK

-372 MLDNNYDIKIPCIF
+372 MIDNNYDIKIPCIF

-408 SLLMTGINDNYTY
+408 SLLMTKINDNYTY

-438 ANITAPGNPDM
+438 ANIFAPVRPDM

-464 YVKDDLNL
+464 YVKNNLNL
-472 NILLKKYDNKTLL
+472 NILLKKDYNKTLL

-497 NKILDKSDKMNYS
+497 NKILNKSDKMNYS

-515 KARGIKDNNTL
+515 KSRGIKDNDSIL
-526 NIGEGNYFPHKHSPD
+526 NINEDNASFVKNTPD

-548 KDSDYLIKE
+548 NDSDYLIKE

-576 ITSYRDA
+576 ITGYRNA

-611 VKDKDSSYFSSNDGC
+611 VKDKNSSYFSSNDGC

-651 FEVPDNYSEIV
+651 FKVPDNYSEIV

-703 EYSKQENIM
+703 EYSKQENII

-760 AKEIMAKTME
+760 ANEIIAKTMK

-815 TYTLTAYYTY
+815 TYTLI
-825 TLTAKHGFD
+825 AKHGFD
-834 EMIAQ
+834 EMIAN

-847 GAEKNL
+847 GAEENL

-862 EVYNMISNFY
+862 EVYNMISDFY
-872 YTNILEMDINKSK
+872 YTNILEMDISKNK

>member
-1 MDNNKNIFD
+1 MDNNVNIFD

-30 GLNLTLDELFTKD
+30 GLNLTLDELFTMD
-43 KNGYFLLIDLLE
+43 KNGDFLLIDLLE
-55 NNVDIDLKNE
+55 NNVDIDLENK

-72 VFFYFLVYGQDISQF
+72 VFFYFLVCGQDISQF

-98 MNCTNVLNHLLEEY
+98 MNCTNVLNYLLEKY

-125 GTTLLEEMLKKNIDI
+125 GTTLLEQMLKENIDI

-156 KIIEIITYKDKEVP
+156 EIIEIITYKDKEVP

-184 NNDEFFKY
+184 NNNEFFKY
-192 LLMKSNMLIKKM
+192 LLIKNNMLIKKM

-212 EIVDLLCKYHLEYHL
+212 EIVDLLCKYHFEYHL

-237 LITKDKNGNYPIDK
+237 LITKDENGNYPIDK

-257 AIKNISSLINFDDN
+257 AIKNISSLINFDEN

-281 LLDNKVYSFFYDANE
+281 LVDNKLYSFFYDADE

-311 TLIENNINIKINN
+311 ILIENNVNIKVNNINN
-324 VNNEEIIKILYDNKK
+324 KEIIKILYDNKK
-339 LDLIGSSSESIW
+339 LDLIGSNSENIW
-351 LSNTRDVFKDTM
+351 LSNTRDVFKDTV

-408 SLLMTGINDNYTY
+408 SLLMTRINDNYTY

-438 ANITAPGNPDM
+438 ANITAPIKPDM
-449 KAEFYLDIAKHDMIG
+449 KAEFYLDIARHDMIG
-464 YVKDDLNL
+464 YVKNSLNL
-472 NILLKKYDNKTLL
+472 NTLLKKYDNKTLL
-485 EYFLDKDPELTL
+485 DYFLDKDPELTL

-515 KARGIKDNNTL
+515 KSRGIKDNDSIL
-526 NIGEGNYFPHKHSPD
+526 NINKDNASFVKNTPD

-548 KDSDYLIKE
+548 NDSDYLIKE

-576 ITSYRDA
+576 ITGYRNA

-611 VKDKDSSYFSSNDGC
+611 VKDKNSSYFSPSKGC
-626 IHMDDSFAS
+626 IFINDSYIS
-635 TIIHETGHAL
+635 VVIHETGHAL
-645 HYYLNR
+645 HHYLTGS
-651 FEVPDNYSEIV
+651 EVPDNYDEIV
-662 KRARENKELLIK
+662 KRAEENKELLTK
-674 VSDYFEFWNN
+674 TSKYFESCN
-684 FKKNLE
+684 KIMKNIK
-690 NYFLNITSEVLTT
+690 NYFLNLANEVLTAL
-703 EYSKQENIM
+703 YSKQENIM
-712 DIQNILS
+712 DIQSIAS
-719 KDIDKYRD
+719 KDISEYRD

-739 EQILKDTFSVEEYI
+739 EQILQETFSVEEYI
-753 KRESIII
+753 KREAIIVASELTDTTIRNNYASI
-760 AKEIMAKTME
+760 
-770 ENYENVG
+770 G
-777 AISDIIDAIFEGKP
+777 ATNDIIDAIYRGKVC
-791 HDGVL
+791 DGVL
-796 KDNNG
+796 KSADG
-801 KKITACGGHGIKYY
+801 QKIASFGGHGIRYY
-815 TYTLTAYYTY
+815 SQK
-825 TLTAKHGFD
+825 KHGFD

-847 GAEKNL
+847 GAGENL
-853 RVLRDIVGD
+853 QVLRNIVGD
-862 EVYNMISNFY
+862 EIYNMISNFY